1 MRIKFC
7 DAIILAA
14 GSSKRFDS
22 SQFKQYF
29 KINNKSLI
37 DLAIYNLNYPK
48 KLRTIYVVLNKE
60 SNYKIPK
67 NIRNVET
74 LIGGNTRTKSVYKA
88 LSYLSKDK
96 DSPYNVLIHD
106 AARPCLDIKEL
117 KELIE
122 KGNSI
127 STGLSLGY
135 PLTNALKR
143 VGSGLNVIENIKRN
157 HLYMSF
163 TPQLYNFAKLFKAYT
178 DIINKKLNVDDEIEA
193 MTKLG
198 YKVKIIKSSP
208 RNIKLTYQDDVKVIK
223 DLMKKI

>member
-1 MRIKFC
+1 MSIKTC

-22 SQFKQYF
+22 SEFKQYF
-29 KINNKSLI
+29 KINNKTLI
-37 DLAIYNLNYPK
+37 NLAIYNLNSTK
-48 KLRTIYVVLNKE
+48 KLRTIYVALNKE

-67 NIRNVET
+67 NIKNVKT
-74 LIGGNTRTKSVYKA
+74 LIGGNTRTRSVCKA
-88 LSYLSKDK
+88 LNYLSKDK
-96 DSPYNVLIHD
+96 NPPYNVLIHD
-106 AARPCLDIKEL
+106 AARPCLVIKEL
-117 KELIE
+117 KELVE
-122 KGNSI
+122 KGRYM

-135 PLTNALKR
+135 PLTNALKK
-143 VGSGLNVIENIKRN
+143 VGSGLNVIENIKRDN
-157 HLYMSF
+157 LYVSF
-163 TPQLYNFAKLFKAYT
+163 TPQLYNFTKLFKAYT

-198 YKVKIIKSSP
+198 YKVKIVKSSP

>member
-1 MRIKFC
+1 MSIKTC

-29 KINNKSLI
+29 KINNKTLI
-37 DLAIYNLNYPK
+37 NLAIYNLNSTK

-60 SNYKIPK
+60 SNYKILK
-67 NIRNVET
+67 NIKNVKT

-88 LSYLSKDK
+88 LTYLSKDK
-96 DSPYNVLIHD
+96 NPPCNVLIHD
-106 AARPCLDIKEL
+106 AARPCLVIKEL

-122 KGNSI
+122 KGSSI

-135 PLTNALKR
+135 PLTNALKK
-143 VGSGLNVIENIKRN
+143 VSSGLNVVENIKRDN
-157 HLYMSF
+157 LYMSF
-163 TPQLYNFAKLFKAYT
+163 TPQLYNFTKLFKAYT

-198 YKVKIIKSSP
+198 YKVRIIKSSP

>member
-1 MRIKFC
+1 MSIKTC

-14 GSSKRFDS
+14 GSSRRFNS

-29 KINNKSLI
+29 KINNKTLI
-37 DLAIYNLNYPK
+37 NLAIYNLNSTK

-60 SNYKIPK
+60 SNYKILK
-67 NIRNVET
+67 NIKNVKT

-88 LSYLSKDK
+88 LTCLSKDK
-96 DSPYNVLIHD
+96 NPPCNVLIHD
-106 AARPCLDIKEL
+106 AARPCLVIKEL

-122 KGNSI
+122 KGSSV

-135 PLTNALKR
+135 PLTNALKK
-143 VGSGLNVIENIKRN
+143 VGSGLNVIENIKRDN
-157 HLYMSF
+157 LYMSF
-163 TPQLYNFAKLFKAYT
+163 TPQLYNFTKLFKAYT

-198 YKVKIIKSSP
+198 YKVKIVKSSP

>member
-1 MRIKFC
+1 MSIKTC

-29 KINNKSLI
+29 KINNKNLI
-37 DLAIYNLNYPK
+37 DLAIYNLNSPK

-67 NIRNVET
+67 NIKNVET

-88 LSYLSKDK
+88 LNYLSKDK
-96 DSPYNVLIHD
+96 DSPCNVLIHD

-122 KGNSI
+122 KGSSV

-135 PLTNALKR
+135 PLTNALKK
-143 VGSGLNVIENIKRN
+143 VGNGLNVIENIKRDN
-157 HLYMSF
+157 LYMSF
-163 TPQLYNFAKLFKAYT
+163 TPQLYNFTKLFKSYT

-223 DLMKKI
+223 DLIKKI